1 MTTVWAIGKIVKG
14 ESVITNWIDPEAFK
28 KKQCE
33 KCKECKNY
41 GKC

>member
-14 ESVITNWIDPEAFK
+14 EPVITNYIDPKVFEK
-28 KKQCE
+28 K

-41 GKC
+41 GKR